1 MSSNLYFLTLFKLAR
16 YQMTT
21 WGHPETTGNKK
32 IDFYL
37 SSKLVETEGYQEKY
51 SEKVI
56 LSNLLPLYIYKPEIK
71 SKLNKDQLSKKYIF
85 MPSGNI

>member
-1 MSSNLYFLTLFKLAR
+1 MLSTLETLFKLAR

-56 LSNLLPLYIYKPEIK
+56 LSNLCKGYFDGYNFFVTL
-71 SKLNKDQLSKKYIF
+71 F
-85 MPSGNI
+85 FG